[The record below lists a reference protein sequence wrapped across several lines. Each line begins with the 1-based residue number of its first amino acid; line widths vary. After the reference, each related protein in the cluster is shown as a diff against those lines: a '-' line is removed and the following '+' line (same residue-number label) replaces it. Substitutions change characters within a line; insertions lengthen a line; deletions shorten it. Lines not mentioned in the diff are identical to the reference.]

1 MKFIKELKFDS
12 MGLIPCIVQDFK
24 DGTVLMVAYMNK
36 ESLKKTIKNKKTTFW
51 SRSRK
56 KFWVK
61 GEKSGNFQKVKEIY
75 YDCDGD
81 CLLIK
86 VKQIGDAA
94 CHTGYRSCFY
104 RKVDPSGKNN
114 IVGKK
119 IFDPA
124 KKYKK

>member
-12 MGLIPCIVQDFK
+12 MGLIPCVVQDFK

-36 ESLKKTIKNKKTTFW
+36 ESLKKTVKNKKATFW

-61 GEKSGNFQKVKEIY
+61 GEKSGNFQKVKGIF

-81 CLLIK
+81 CILLK
-86 VKQIGDAA
+86 VEQVGGAS
-94 CHTGYRSCFY
+94 CHAGYRSCFY
-104 RKVDPSGKNN
+104 RQITPRADSK
-114 IVGKK
+114 IIGKK
-119 IFDPA
+119 VFDPQ
-124 KKYKK
+124 KIYR